1 MFCGIVESCFQN
13 LSFDRMKSFEA
24 FIIGRLRRAA
34 FMPVLSSVAVFDG
47 WPEGT
52 VRPMNA
58 MACDV
63 VATTTAANVSDA
75 GPVGALN
82 VTVTSDPWRS
92 RAVTGVFALS
102 ALMSASDAV
111 VPSGRFTLR

>member
-1 MFCGIVESCFQN
+1 MFCGIVESFFQN
-13 LSFDRMKSFEA
+13 LSFVRMKSFEE

-34 FMPVLSSVAVFDG
+34 FMAVPRSGPVFDG
-47 WPEGT
+47 LPEGT

-58 MACDV
+58 IACDV
-63 VATTTAANVSDA
+63 VATTTAGNVSDA

-82 VTVTSDPWRS
+82 VTVTFDPWRS

-111 VPSGRFTLR
+111 VPSGRFT